1 MYIGILVP
9 CESRSQSRN
18 VGVAIR
24 RKSMDTWNA
33 RVELGQWLCVRVGKR
48 DSETLWG
55 KYKTT
60 HDGDGP
66 F

>member
-1 MYIGILVP
+1 
-9 CESRSQSRN
+9 
-18 VGVAIR
+18 
-24 RKSMDTWNA
+24 MDTWNA